1 MKTNFKNVLF
11 TDESRAT
18 LDGPDGWLDEWLATL
33 WYNPTEQDQA
43 TTRRRRCHDL
53 GGNH

>member
-1 MKTNFKNVLF
+1 MKTNFEKVLF

-18 LDGPDGWLDEWLATL
+18 LDGPDSWMSGWLL
-33 WYNPTEQDQA
+33 NG
-43 TTRRRRCHDL
+43 TTPQSEVKRQQGNDL